1 MHQQETTNARM
12 TAIFNEWAR
21 QYAEDPESFGKVLDA
36 NGRPLPDYG
45 SVCTAEFN
53 RIAAEM
59 DARGALPVPSA
70 A

>member
-1 MHQQETTNARM
+1 MNQQEITIARM

-21 QYAEDPESFGKVLDA
+21 QYAEDPEAFGKVLDA

-53 RIAAEM
+53 RIAREM
-59 DARGALPVPSA
+59 DARGELPLPSA